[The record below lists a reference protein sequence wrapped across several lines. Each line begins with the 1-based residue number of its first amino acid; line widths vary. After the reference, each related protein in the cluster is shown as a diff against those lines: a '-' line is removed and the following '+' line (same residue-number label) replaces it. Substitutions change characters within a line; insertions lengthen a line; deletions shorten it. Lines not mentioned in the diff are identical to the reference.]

1 MNQVYFTDPRNEWYN
16 YVYGAEKLGSPT
28 KDLFTQFSNIPEL
41 NFNITPEFV
50 VTLDKYCRSF
60 ETKGENGTALNS
72 PLLGVVPIY
81 FTGVDRQI
89 LFSLCGVEESV
100 VTNAIRRVEYI
111 QPSWV
116 VLNDAYNQLVIWLCH
131 RILTSKLG
139 NAQIETGLMALLKLL
154 HYKFFTSIVF
164 HSYRYGADR
173 ATMEA
178 TINSLSNKYDVVTY
192 KTWKGVIE
200 ARSKDVFDPSVYI
213 HIDTLRKYDDD
224 EAICY
229 ILSDVQSR
237 LRSKIRLITE
247 IYYKNVEEGN
257 QIGSYGTVDQ
267 IDGEKI
273 IVSQSNVFDTMV
285 NGMIVQCQNPSRFI
299 DTELIR
305 VLCTKFQYVSDDA
318 LRRILI
324 MFAELGSM
332 QAQSNE
338 LYATKK
344 PRGGEEFYVG
354 VGLIVREL
362 IQKTYRLCILD
373 KVNMNSKTAILVKT
387 MNLYTSSRVTDPD
400 VLILKRSLYNFVL
413 GCGESVR
420 EATNSSIVIAIIM
433 YVMIRSFAFL

>member
-192 KTWKGVIE
+192 KTWK
-200 ARSKDVFDPSVYI
+200 
-213 HIDTLRKYDDD
+213 
-224 EAICY
+224 
-229 ILSDVQSR
+229 
-237 LRSKIRLITE
+237 E
-247 IYYKNVEEGN
+247 IGRASCRE
-257 QIGSYGTVDQ
+257 
-267 IDGEKI
+267 
-273 IVSQSNVFDTMV
+273 
-285 NGMIVQCQNPSRFI
+285 
-299 DTELIR
+299 R
-305 VLCTKFQYVSDDA
+305 V
-318 LRRILI
+318 
-324 MFAELGSM
+324 
-332 QAQSNE
+332 
-338 LYATKK
+338 
-344 PRGGEEFYVG
+344 
-354 VGLIVREL
+354 
-362 IQKTYRLCILD
+362 
-373 KVNMNSKTAILVKT
+373 
-387 MNLYTSSRVTDPD
+387 
-400 VLILKRSLYNFVL
+400 
-413 GCGESVR
+413 
-420 EATNSSIVIAIIM
+420 
-433 YVMIRSFAFL
+433 